1 MDNLFFQGIN
11 LSGYLRIW
19 GYNGSMDINE
29 SIKNILFD
37 MIGNMQIHKFTE
49 ENLILEVD
57 YEEYT
62 KKILELFKNPGD
74 K

>member
-1 MDNLFFQGIN
+1 VDNSKNHGIN
-11 LSGYLRIW
+11 NSGIW
-19 GYNGSMDINE
+19 GYNVYMDINE
-29 SIKNILFD
+29 SIKDILFD

-62 KKILELFKNPGD
+62 KRILNLFENPGD

>member
-1 MDNLFFQGIN
+1 
-11 LSGYLRIW
+11 
-19 GYNGSMDINE
+19 MDINE

>member
-1 MDNLFFQGIN
+1 MN
-11 LSGYLRIW
+11 
-19 GYNGSMDINE
+19 INE
-29 SIKNILFD
+29 SIKDILFD
-37 MIGNMQIHKFTE
+37 MISSMQIHKFTE

-62 KKILELFKNPGD
+62 KRILNLFENPGD